1 MTLRRQAPRA
11 RPQAARDRSTTGK
24 SADPKLHEQDT
35 NEPWIE
41 HESVLVTV
49 IVALSVSSSV
59 RAHHSFAAEFDAN
72 QPVTLKGTVVKMD
85 WVNPHTW
92 IHLDVKNPDG
102 TVTRW
107 MIEGGTP
114 NTLVRRGF
122 TKKSLEAG
130 TEITIEGY
138 RAKNG
143 ANRANGADMILPDG
157 KRLFLGSSG
166 TGAPKEAPE
175 TQK

>member
-1 MTLRRQAPRA
+1 MKRLRV
-11 RPQAARDRSTTGK
+11 
-24 SADPKLHEQDT
+24 
-35 NEPWIE
+35 
-41 HESVLVTV
+41 VLVAV
-49 IVALSVSSSV
+49 VMAFSASPLV

-72 QPVTLKGTVVKMD
+72 QPVTLKGTVIKMD

-122 TKKSLEAG
+122 NKKSVEAG

-143 ANRANGADMILPDG
+143 ANRANGADMILPGG

-166 TGAPKEAPE
+166 TGAPKEGSE
-175 TQK
+175 K

>member
-1 MTLRRQAPRA
+1 MSKA
-11 RPQAARDRSTTGK
+11 R
-24 SADPKLHEQDT
+24 
-35 NEPWIE
+35 
-41 HESVLVTV
+41 VVF
-49 IVALSVSSSV
+49 VALILAFSVSSSLS
-59 RAHHSFAAEFDAN
+59 AHHSFAAEFDAN

-130 TEITIEGY
+130 TEITIQGY

-166 TGAPKEAPE
+166 TGAPSDGPDGG
-175 TQK
+175 QK

>member
-1 MTLRRQAPRA
+1 M
-11 RPQAARDRSTTGK
+11 DRFRV
-24 SADPKLHEQDT
+24 A
-35 NEPWIE
+35 
-41 HESVLVTV
+41 LVTV
-49 IVALSVSSSV
+49 VVAFGVAASLQ
-59 RAHHSFAAEFDAN
+59 AHHSFAAEFDGN

-122 TKKSLEAG
+122 NKRSLEAG
-130 TEITIEGY
+130 TEVTIEGY

-143 ANRANGADMILPDG
+143 TNRANGADMILPGG
-157 KRLFLGSSG
+157 KRLFMGSSG
-166 TGAPKEAPE
+166 TGAPKDGPE
-175 TQK
+175 K

>member
-1 MTLRRQAPRA
+1 MEKLRLA
-11 RPQAARDRSTTGK
+11 
-24 SADPKLHEQDT
+24 L
-35 NEPWIE
+35 I
-41 HESVLVTV
+41 TV
-49 IVALSVSSSV
+49 IAAISVSTSLH
-59 RAHHSFAAEFDAN
+59 AHHSFAAEFDAN
-72 QPVTLKGTVVKMD
+72 QPVTLKGTIVKMD

-122 TKKSLEAG
+122 TKKSVEAG
-130 TEITIEGY
+130 TEITIQGY

-143 ANRANGADMILPDG
+143 ANRANGADMILPNG
-157 KRLFLGSSG
+157 KHLFLGSSG
-166 TGAPKEAPE
+166 TGAPVDAPDG
-175 TQK
+175 QK